1 MSSFDDNARIFVDL
15 TPLPHC
21 RVSYTLGSRQ
31 PVRSSFIGDQP
42 LFYLE
47 NEDTLADD
55 PILADLPDS
64 ILEEDFEELK
74 QRFDAYERVAKEFA
88 IDWSEKAKLFDEN
101 CETFGAAPINTDT
114 KLSRVMEKI
123 QLSRFA
129 SALLSFSTQYG
140 LEIALSTQH
149 GHATFDKQTNMIY
162 LHPSLDDT
170 VLSMLCVRELR
181 RVWQYRQGSM
191 INPLTLYPDHAV
203 LVNRL
208 QSVDLMLAMLRS
220 AWELQL
226 AGDKGAWTWIENGTM
241 ADLGRA
247 FAREACLDFR
257 TLNNGR
263 ATQAAFE
270 AWFLSERCRKHDRT
284 LIQHMLSAPQEQ
296 PFQNLQDSSRAIT
309 LSFIESLGRMPF
321 GKNYLVGKAN
331 TIMQDAIF
339 CEVRDRSNANFLWFI
354 KFERSFKDSEQE
366 LQKKE
371 GKLTQG
377 VLAPHGTDTVQ
388 PNKTANGH
396 VQASEKAAGNVVS
409 LQQWVTNQRDGKS
422 SQTLG

>member
-15 TPLPHC
+15 TPLPNC
-21 RVSYTLGSRQ
+21 RVSYTLGTSQ

-47 NEDTLADD
+47 NEETLADD
-55 PILADLPDS
+55 PILADLPAS

-74 QRFDAYERVAKEFA
+74 QRFDAYERVSKDFA
-88 IDWSEKAKLFDEN
+88 IDWTDKAKLFEEN
-101 CETFGAAPINTDT
+101 CESFGAAPAVES
-114 KLSRVMEKI
+114 KLERVLEKMNA
-123 QLSRFA
+123 SRFA
-129 SALLSFSTQYG
+129 AELLNASTAFDLQIKLSAQYG
-140 LEIALSTQH
+140 AAS
-149 GHATFDKQTNMIY
+149 FDKNANTIY
-162 LHPSLDDT
+162 LNPSLDDSI
-170 VLSMLCVRELR
+170 LSMLAVRELR
-181 RVWQYRQGSM
+181 RAWQYRQGALL
-191 INPLTLYPDHAV
+191 NPLTLYPDHAI

-208 QSVDLMLAMLRS
+208 QSVDLLLAMLRS
-220 AWELQL
+220 AWEMQL
-226 AGDKGAWTWIENGTM
+226 AGDKSAWTWIENGTM

-247 FAREACLDFR
+247 FAREACIDFR

-263 ATQAAFE
+263 ATQAALE

-284 LIQHMLSAPQEQ
+284 LIQHMLAAPQNG

-331 TIMQDAIF
+331 VIMQDAIF

-354 KFERSFKDSEQE
+354 KFERSFNESERE
-366 LQKKE
+366 LQKGGVE
-371 GKLTQG
+371 PTQG
-377 VLAPHGTDTVQ
+377 TPAHASVSPASATRD
-388 PNKTANGH
+388 GH
-396 VQASEKAAGNVVS
+396 SQMAQEAAGSNVVS
-409 LQQWVTNQRDGKS
+409 LAQWASRQHNGKS